1 MINVDTNELG
11 EKSVSIIGKNI
22 EGFCFDGWTR
32 HRNDDGVNVRF
43 YIFETLHEVDIKFND
58 LDMDYQIRV
67 ADYI

>member
-11 EKSVSIIGKNI
+11 EKSISFIGRNT

-32 HRNDDGVNVRF
+32 HSNDDGVNVRF
-43 YIFETLHEVDIKFND
+43 YLFETLHEVDIKFND

-67 ADYI
+67 ADYM